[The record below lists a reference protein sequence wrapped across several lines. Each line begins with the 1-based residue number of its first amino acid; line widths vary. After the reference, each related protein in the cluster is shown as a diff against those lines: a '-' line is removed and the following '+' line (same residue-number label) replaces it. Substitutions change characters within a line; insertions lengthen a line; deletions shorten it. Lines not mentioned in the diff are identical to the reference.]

1 MLRFGRQ
8 SETAEFQLVTV
19 GGGTQSKLLKT
30 KSAAKRKA
38 ATTKSIPSK
47 HVVKPAWVDEDDVV
61 RNDLIRPPGVLDVNM
76 FIRETKDPSAADL
89 DASDDEYII
98 NCNSKILREEKSE
111 YLPVSKTIDLR
122 RMFDANRERISMGVL
137 TAVHFNPAFHMSLT
151 ASADSTLAFFK
162 VDGTENALLRDRVFE
177 KFPLTSAKFTPSGD
191 RVVITGNRNSFRVY
205 DLQTGE
211 ETRASRFIGADR
223 EELLVKCQVT
233 EGQPN
238 IAALGT
244 NSRQIYLADLR
255 SLEKIAVV
263 RTRGPVRSFCFSEN
277 GAFLNTL
284 DASGSS
290 YIFDLRGRKPRA
302 VHQWTDQACTG
313 GTAIACSPDNRW
325 TACGSDCGF
334 VNVYQSAQVMRSNI
348 PEPDKSVSNLTTS
361 IDNLAFHPSSEMLC
375 IGSSQLSAG
384 LRLYHLDGRQVFSNF
399 PVCVG
404 RLGYPTSIAFS
415 PGGGYLC
422 VGQQNGRAA
431 LYRILHYAGY

>member
-1 MLRFGRQ
+1 MLRFGRH
-8 SETAEFQLVTV
+8 SEAAEFQLVTV
-19 GGGTQSKLLKT
+19 GDCAQPKLVET
-30 KSAAKRKA
+30 RPTAKRNA

-61 RNDLIRPPGVLDVNM
+61 PNDLISPPGVLDVNM
-76 FIRETKDPSAADL
+76 FFRDANDPSTADL
-89 DASDDEYII
+89 DASDDEYTIK
-98 NCNSKILREEKSE
+98 CNSKILREDESE
-111 YLPVSKTIDLR
+111 YLPVSKTIDVR
-122 RMFDANRERISMGVL
+122 RMFDANRERISMGTL

-151 ASADSTLAFFK
+151 ASDDSTLAFFK
-162 VDGTENALLRDRVFE
+162 V
-177 KFPLTSAKFTPSGD
+177 
-191 RVVITGNRNSFRVY
+191 Y
-205 DLQTGE
+205 DLQTGK
-211 ETRASRFIGADR
+211 ETRASPFIGANRD
-223 EELLVKCQVT
+223 ELLVKCQLT
-233 EGQPN
+233 GGKPN
-238 IAALGT
+238 IVALGT
-244 NSRQIYLADLR
+244 NGRQIYLADLR

-263 RTRGPVRSFCFSEN
+263 RTRGPVRSFCFSED

-290 YIFDLRGRKPRA
+290 YVFDLRGRKPRA
-302 VHQWTDQACTG
+302 AHQWTDQACTG
-313 GTAIACSPDNRW
+313 GTVIACSPDNRW
-325 TACGSDCGF
+325 IACGSDCGF
-334 VNVYQSAQVMRSNI
+334 VNVYQSAHVMRCNI

-361 IDNLAFHPSSEMLC
+361 IDSMAFHPSSEMLC

-431 LYRILHYAGY
+431 LYRLLHYAGY